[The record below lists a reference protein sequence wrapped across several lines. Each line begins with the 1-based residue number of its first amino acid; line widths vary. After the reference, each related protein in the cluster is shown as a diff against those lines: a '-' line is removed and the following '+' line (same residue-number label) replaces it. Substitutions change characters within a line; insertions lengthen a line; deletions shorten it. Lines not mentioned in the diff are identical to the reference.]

1 MAMTATPTVSAG
13 EASRRA
19 AHPDERLTY
28 LDQAM
33 YLGLRATGQAAVMQ
47 CVWIYEHPVDLD
59 GLRRFHRNFG
69 YGLAGRRIERSALPF
84 GRHRWISSLGPPE
97 EIDIAEHARPRDELG
112 DWLDERAVL
121 PVDPEWGPG
130 WHLGVLPMTD
140 GSTAV
145 SLVGSH
151 CLGDG
156 GGALLTVLEA
166 VTGNVRDLG
175 YPQPA
180 SRRRRTALAEDARQF
195 LRDLPEV
202 SRTLVAAGKLAA
214 RRRKDRTATP
224 AVPKA
229 KAVGRDGNGDDDRHV
244 RVPAATAFVDLEK
257 WDTRAKSLGGNSYSL
272 LAGFAAKLAEAMNRC
287 TGDGKVPLIIPINDR
302 TDLADTRANAVKL
315 ANVCADPNG
324 VTGDLSAVRAEIK
337 QALTKLGDEPDEAMA
352 LLPLVPFMPRRA
364 VKHAAELA
372 FGFADQPVSCSNLGD
387 LPAEIGR
394 ADGTDAE
401 YVLLRGVDQHVTRRV
416 LEQRSGL
423 LTVVGARVGGRI
435 SITVVGYELG
445 ATNTRPGLR
454 SLVERTLAQFDL
466 DGVII

>member
-1 MAMTATPTVSAG
+1 MAIATSPTVGAG
-13 EASRRA
+13 ETNKRA
-19 AHPDERLTY
+19 AHGDDRLTY

-69 YGLAGRRIERSALPF
+69 SGLAGRRIEPSALPF
-84 GRHRWISSLGPPE
+84 GRHRWVSSLGPPAD
-97 EIDIAEHARPRDELG
+97 IDIAEHARPRDELG
-112 DWLDERAVL
+112 DWLDERAAL

-140 GSTAV
+140 GSTAI

-175 YPQPA
+175 YRQPR
-180 SRRRRTALAEDARQF
+180 SRTRRQALAEDTRQF
-195 LRDLPEV
+195 LHDFPEV
-202 SRTLVAAGKLAA
+202 GRTLVAAGKLAL
-214 RRRKDRTATP
+214 RRRKERVAP
-224 AVPKA
+224 APARKPPVTQWE
-229 KAVGRDGNGDDDRHV
+229 DNRHV
-244 RVPAATAFVDLEK
+244 RVPALTAFVDLAD
-257 WDTRAKSLGGNSYSL
+257 WDARATSLGGNTYSL
-272 LAGFAAKLAEAMNRC
+272 LAGFAAKLAEAMNRRAA
-287 TGDGKVPLIIPINDR
+287 DGKVPLIIPINDR

-315 ANVCADPNG
+315 ANVSADPDG
-324 VTGDLSAVRAEIK
+324 VTRDLSALRSDIR
-337 QALTKLGDEPDEAMA
+337 QSLRKLDDTPDEAME
-352 LLPLVPFMPRRA
+352 LLPLVPFMPKRA

-372 FGFADQPVSCSNLGD
+372 FGFAEQPVSCSNLGD

-401 YVLLRGVDQHVTRRV
+401 YVLLRGVDQHITRRV

-423 LTVVGARVGGRI
+423 LTVVGARIGGRI

-445 ATNTRPGLR
+445 AANTRARLR
-454 SLVERTLAQFDL
+454 GLVEHTLSEFGL
-466 DGVII
+466 SGVII